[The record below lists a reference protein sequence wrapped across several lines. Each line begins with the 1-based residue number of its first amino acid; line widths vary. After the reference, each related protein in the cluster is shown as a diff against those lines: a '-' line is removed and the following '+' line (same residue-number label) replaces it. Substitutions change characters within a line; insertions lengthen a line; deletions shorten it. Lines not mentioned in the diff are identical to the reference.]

1 MNRRQKI
8 SMSFVIVS
16 GLTFGGLMMTA
27 PSHSSGQPASQTSD
41 GQSRQEHN
49 KWMESK
55 LRFSQEIFAALT
67 RGDAKQIETNARRML
82 MVNIVEQWKVDK
94 PYMDSSEY
102 EAQLNAFEYATKE
115 LARTGKNN
123 NISGACDAYVLL
135 AKSCVKCHQLLRDA
149 DKAR

>member
-1 MNRRQKI
+1 MNSRQKI
-8 SMSFVIVS
+8 STSFVIGT
-16 GLTFGGLMMTA
+16 GLALTGLMMTENPQSA
-27 PSHSSGQPASQTSD
+27 AQQAAQEPD
-41 GQSRQEHN
+41 EQSRKESN

-67 RGDAKQIETNARRML
+67 RGDAKTIETNARRML
-82 MVNIVEQWKVDK
+82 MVNIVEQWKVKK

-115 LARTGKNN
+115 LARTSRNN
-123 NISGACDAYVLL
+123 NIGGASDAYVLL
-135 AKSCVKCHQLLRDA
+135 AKSCVKCHQVLRDA